1 MVVQVEVGP
10 PLCTASHFP
19 TLELLSKSALPLAQ
33 EDTRKAMAEQTSEAS
48 VVRPRLVHLES
59 VLQELATSEEHQR
72 QWSIELSRFNTRQQ
86 GLSAELQ
93 QTQEA
98 LAAAHASKAALCEE
112 IGALRQTKADQVKQL
127 ERFKSDLQSARELRT
142 VMTKKME
149 DLETS
154 TWTVKQQYIRSLA
167 SRIKTSARVLQQL
180 DVTSGTSLSTLV
192 AGTST
197 EEEQVKP
204 TKRKRAEKESD
215 GQLKVAHGQ
224 PKLIGSV
231 TTHELCV
238 KRDGKISE
246 VQGPESTI
254 MAASHEGEL
263 AERLDASLKKS
274 SSLLDYDKQCKT
286 NAESETTVMELR
298 AQVTDLKSELSVLDG
313 KYNALVREHDE
324 ILAERSTTAQDIKA
338 KESKIEELTLMLETS
353 RSKPQG
359 LASDS
364 ISTSGKSKDHEAAGG
379 QLKML
384 EVRLGTVL
392 YIGLKVTE
400 FVLQESLTQ
409 MNAYADQ
416 LEMVIAQCPSCTIK
430 LQNES
435 TQDSVANR
443 AE

>member
-19 TLELLSKSALPLAQ
+19 TLELLSKSALPLSE
-33 EDTRKAMAEQTSEAS
+33 EDTRERKAMSEKTSESS
-48 VVRPRLVHLES
+48 VEYVHPRLVHLES
-59 VLQELATSEEHQR
+59 VLQELATSEEYQR
-72 QWSIELSRFNTRQQ
+72 QRSIELSSFNTRQKV
-86 GLSAELQ
+86 LSAELQ

-98 LAAAHASKAALCEE
+98 LAAAQASKAALCEE

-127 ERFKSDLQSARELRT
+127 ERFKADLQSARELRA

-180 DVTSGTSLSTLV
+180 DVTSGTSFSTLV

-204 TKRKRAEKESD
+204 TKRKRVEKESD
-215 GQLKVAHGQ
+215 GQLEDAHGQ
-224 PKLIGSV
+224 PKLIGSAA
-231 TTHELCV
+231 THELCV
-238 KRDGKISE
+238 KRDGKMSE
-246 VQGPESTI
+246 VQGPESTTT
-254 MAASHEGEL
+254 AASHEDIL
-263 AERLDASLKKS
+263 AERLDASPKKS
-274 SSLLDYDKQCKT
+274 SSLLDCDKQCKT

-298 AQVTDLKSELSVLDG
+298 AQITDLKSEFSVLDG
-313 KYNALVREHDE
+313 KYSALVREHDE
-324 ILAERSTTAQDIKA
+324 VLAERSTTAQDIKA

-353 RSKPQG
+353 RSKPQDF
-359 LASDS
+359 ASDT
-364 ISTSGKSKDHEAAGG
+364 ISARGKSKDKEATEG

-384 EVRLGTVL
+384 E
-392 YIGLKVTE
+392 
-400 FVLQESLTQ
+400 ESLTQ